1 MNELS
6 NFNSSINQDSISNNI
21 TQTNT
26 ILDKEQYQ
34 MYQINN
40 QQKQSEQN
48 ISTGYSVDNIPSSQ
62 IDNPFKNIEDKLNL
76 VYISDSDEEQ
86 YNYGD
91 EKMKVD
97 HMYNEEDGDEIGSY
111 MPTKHEKIECDEPMI
126 NPINSNSN
134 IVKLGYIE
142 NIVEGMIL
150 VKPTINNII
159 NLDSTCYNKSLI
171 PICYIFDVIGQIED
185 PLYVL
190 KAFSTTQSECVKLK
204 ENDDIIIDLVSSQIV
219 NAKDLINNKGTD
231 ASNAFDEEID
241 DHEYSDDEEEARIK
255 RNKKKF
261 KEDSQMK
268 NTNITPNSNYQY
280 NQSNMQLRPD
290 KIDPFA
296 MFTNK

>member
-6 NFNSSINQDSISNNI
+6 NLNSNVNQDSISNN
-21 TQTNT
+21 TNQAN
-26 ILDKEQYQ
+26 IIFDKEQYQ
-34 MYQINN
+34 LYQNNN

-62 IDNPFKNIEDKLNL
+62 VDNPFKNIEDKLNL

-97 HMYNEEDGDEIGSY
+97 YMYNEEDGEEIGSY
-111 MPTKHEKIECDEPMI
+111 VPTKHEKIECDEPMI
-126 NPINSNSN
+126 SQINSKSN

-150 VKPTINNII
+150 VKPVISNII
-159 NLDSTCYNKSLI
+159 NLDSTCYNKSLN
-171 PICYIFDVIGQIED
+171 PICFIFDVIGQIDD

-190 KAFSTTQSECVKLK
+190 KPFSTTQSECEKLK
-204 ENDDIIIDLVSSQIV
+204 ESDEVIIDLVSSQIV

-241 DHEYSDDEEEARIK
+241 DHDYSDDEEEARIK

-261 KEDSQMK
+261 KEDSQFK
-268 NTNITPNSNYQY
+268 NNNITTSNYQY
-280 NQSNMQLRPD
+280 NQSNTHLRPD

>member
-6 NFNSSINQDSISNNI
+6 NFNSNINKDPISNNNN
-21 TQTNT
+21 QANV

-34 MYQINN
+34 IFQNDIT
-40 QQKQSEQN
+40 QKQSEQN
-48 ISTGYSVDNIPSSQ
+48 ISTGYSVDNIPSYQ

-97 HMYNEEDGDEIGSY
+97 YMYNEEDGEEAGSY
-111 MPTKHEKIECDEPMI
+111 IATKNEKMECDEPI
-126 NPINSNSN
+126 IKQIDSKSN

-142 NIVEGMIL
+142 TIVEGMIL
-150 VKPTINNII
+150 VKPSINNIV
-159 NLDSTCYNKSLI
+159 NLDSTCYNKSLN
-171 PICYIFDVIGQIED
+171 PVCFIFDVIGQIDD

-190 KAFSTTQSECVKLK
+190 KAFSTTQAECDMLK
-204 ENDDIIIDLVSSQIV
+204 ENDDIIIDLSFSQIV
-219 NAKDLINNKGTD
+219 NAKDLIKNKGTD

-241 DHEYSDDEEEARIK
+241 DHDYSDDEEEARIK
-255 RNKKKF
+255 KSKKKF
-261 KEDSQMK
+261 KEDAQLK
-268 NTNITPNSNYQY
+268 NNNLNNYQY

-290 KIDPFA
+290 RIDPFA